1 MLDLLIKNGT
11 VIDGTGKKGFS
22 ADVGI
27 EKEKIII
34 LEKIGEAERTGK
46 KIEAIET
53 IDASEKIVCPG
64 FVDILDHSDNFWT
77 LFTIPRLDSK
87 VMDGVTTIIGGNCG
101 TSIAPILSKGSV
113 EAMRKWI
120 DLGNVNVN
128 WDRTSKLF
136 SELGKKNL
144 GLNFGTLIG
153 HETLRRGLMGDQVR
167 KITEEEIRMLGR
179 MLAESLEA
187 GAYGMSTGLVFSHAK
202 AAAANE
208 IKFLIE
214 ILNSYKSLYASH
226 IRGESEE
233 LLPSINEVM
242 QIGREMDVSIEI
254 SHLKAVGK
262 KYWPDMQKA
271 IDMINIANEERVNIS
286 FDIYPYDTT
295 GSVLYVLLPDWVSS
309 GGRREMISRLKD
321 FDLRKRIIG
330 EMKEMN
336 YDYENII
343 ISICPRLK
351 EAVGRK
357 IIDIADSQGIEP
369 EEAIIELLIGANGH
383 AIVFNKG
390 ILDENNIKFALQSPY
405 SIISS
410 ADAAYN
416 SEYVRTGELVHPRS
430 FGTFSK
436 VLGKYVRE
444 EKVLS
449 LERAI
454 EKMTSKPAQ
463 KIGLKGRGF
472 LKKGNWADIVIFDQE
487 KIIDKADFT
496 NPYQYSEGI
505 NYVIINGKIVVKDG
519 WHTGELAGKVLKKT

>member
-11 VIDGTGKKGFS
+11 VIDGTGEKGVS
-22 ADVGI
+22 ADIGI
-27 EKEKIII
+27 EKEKITIF
-34 LEKIGEAERTGK
+34 EKINKIKAVEAL
-46 KIEAIET
+46 ET
-53 IDASEKIVCPG
+53 IDAEGKIVCPG

-101 TSIAPILSKGSV
+101 TSIAPILSKGSI
-113 EAMRKWI
+113 ESMRKWI
-120 DLGNVNVN
+120 DLGNVNMN
-128 WDRTSKLF
+128 WDRTNEF
-136 SELGKKNL
+136 FYELGKKNI

-179 MLAESLEA
+179 MLLESLEA
-187 GAYGMSTGLVFSHAK
+187 GAFGMSTGLVFSHAK
-202 AAAANE
+202 AASTNE
-208 IKFLIE
+208 IKFLVE
-214 ILNSYKSLYASH
+214 ILNSCKSLYASH

-233 LLPSINEVM
+233 LLPSINEAM
-242 QIGREMDVSIEI
+242 QIGREMNVSIEI
-254 SHLKAVGK
+254 SHLKAVGN

-271 IDMINIANEERVNIS
+271 IEMINIANEEGVDIS
-286 FDIYPYDTT
+286 YDIYPYDTT

-330 EMKEMN
+330 EIKKMD

-357 IIDIADSQGIEP
+357 IIDIAESQGIEP

-383 AIVFNKG
+383 AIVFNRG
-390 ILDENNIKFALQSPY
+390 ILDEDNIKFALQSQH
-405 SIISS
+405 SIVSS

-416 SEYVRTGELVHPRS
+416 SEYARTGELVHPRC
-430 FGTFSK
+430 FGTFSR

-444 EKVLS
+444 EKVLN
-449 LERAI
+449 LESAI
-454 EKMTSKPAQ
+454 KKMTSKPAQ
-463 KIGLKGRGF
+463 KIGIKDRGILKN
-472 LKKGNWADIVIFDQE
+472 GNWADVVIFDPE
-487 KIIDKADFT
+487 KIIDKADFV
-496 NPYQYSEGI
+496 NPYQYSQGVEC
-505 NYVIINGKIVVKDG
+505 VIINGKVVVKNG
-519 WHTGELAGKVLKKT
+519 WHTGELAGKVLRKK

>member
-11 VIDGTGKKGFS
+11 VIDGAGGKGVNV
-22 ADVGI
+22 DVGI
-27 EKEKIII
+27 EKEKITI
-34 LEKIGEAERTGK
+34 LEKIGKAERTGK
-46 KIEAIET
+46 EKIEAAET
-53 IDASEKIVCPG
+53 IDAAGKIVCPG

-101 TSIAPILSKGSV
+101 TSISPILSAGSV

-128 WDRTSKLF
+128 WDRTIKF
-136 SELGKKNL
+136 FTELEKKSI

-187 GAYGMSTGLVFSHAK
+187 GAFGMSTGLVFSHAK
-202 AAAANE
+202 AATINE
-208 IKFLIE
+208 IKFLVE
-214 ILNSYKSLYASH
+214 ILNAYKSLYASH

-233 LLPSINEVM
+233 LLPSINEAM
-242 QIGREMDVSIEI
+242 QIGREMNVSIEI

-262 KYWPDMQKA
+262 KYWPDMQRA
-271 IDMINIANEERVNIS
+271 IEMISIANEEGVDIS
-286 FDIYPYDTT
+286 FDVYPYDTT
-295 GSVLYVLLPDWVSS
+295 GSVLYVFLPDWISC

-330 EMKEMN
+330 EMKEMD

-343 ISICPRLK
+343 VSICPRLK

-357 IIDIADSQGIEP
+357 IMDIAESQGIEP

-383 AIVFNKG
+383 VIVFNRG
-390 ILDENNIKFALQSPY
+390 ILSEDNIKLALQSPH

-416 SEYVRTGELVHPRS
+416 SEYARTGELVHPRC
-430 FGTFSK
+430 FGTFSR

-444 EKVLS
+444 EKVLN
-449 LERAI
+449 LESAI

-463 KIGLKGRGF
+463 KIGLKDRGV
-472 LKKGNWADIVIFDQE
+472 LKKGNWADVVIFNPE
-487 KIIDKADFT
+487 KIIDKADFA
-496 NPYQYSEGI
+496 NPYQYSQGVE
-505 NYVIINGKIVVKDG
+505 YVIINGKTVVKNG
-519 WHTGELAGKVLKKT
+519 WHTGELAGKVLRK